1 MVLGQQEQSDKLIEE
16 FGRQILVPGI
26 DEAGQLNI
34 SKKKV
39 CIIGLGALGTVA
51 SQYLV
56 RSGVGKIHL
65 IDHDKIEKSNLHR
78 QINYDLN
85 DIGKSKS
92 KISKHKLKSVNN
104 IKSNLIFGFSSI
116 KVLKFNE
123 CSLIIVVLLTL
134 LSLCFEIFD
143 FDFPISFRS

>member
-1 MVLGQQEQSDKLIEE
+1 MQQREEVVVLGQQEQSEKLIEE

-56 RSGVGKIHL
+56 RSGVGEIYL

-78 QINYDLN
+78 QINYDQN

-92 KISKHKLKSVNN
+92 NISKHKLKNVNDTTIIN
-104 IKSNLIFGFSSI
+104 EHSI
-116 KVLKFNE
+116 L
-123 CSLIIVVLLTL
+123 SLIHI
-134 LSLCFEIFD
+134 
-143 FDFPISFRS
+143 